1 MMNFTR
7 FKLFMDAFQQFED
20 VSKALELGIPDLSG
34 YIWGPT
40 CYILNLRQQPETRI
54 CLAWMYSDLLQFNAS
69 IIKLFQIRSKSTM
82 LPSWR
87 KTFAASWKDYDG
99 PFQTLLRA
107 FDSHGSFLKRS
118 LDNQQHQ
125 SVQGTHQVLNDH
137 ILQYQ
142 WDRNYARR
150 QAEEAEVA
158 RKHKQCLDV
167 IHWLHSPGMEEPE
180 IQYQNEFLKI
190 RSEYPDTGK
199 WILRE
204 DKVQDWIEADIP
216 DHSLLWIHG
225 KKGAERTES
234 TISYF
239 YCREK
244 DEGLGEPRFLAIMK
258 SLLRQLVSQNEDLL
272 PTLHDKRMRGQEI
285 LNDESTAKTLLEL
298 FCEVDMSQFIV
309 IDGLDEISDVHKG
322 SVVQLFDSI
331 VEKSNE
337 HHPGKIR
344 ILILSTELPL
354 IRKRMESNDR
364 IGEFAL
370 NPSSTLK
377 DIESYVAK
385 QAEKLEEEFSLGSHN
400 LKLIESLICRNSDG
414 MFLYAFLVIENL
426 LEQPNARYVLMEL
439 QESNF
444 PKTLG
449 QAYSRIIERLRST
462 HHENTWKESKKIF
475 GWLAHAKRPLQWH
488 ELQAALSIS
497 IDEQGYVRPQDHMTT
512 LRKDIRVMC
521 GSLVHVIGGNS
532 IDFVH
537 QTAKEFVQLKIWTED
552 RERYARKGY
561 YAFQDYAMSKWDSHL
576 NAMIGKSSNLFQGQD
591 DGQEIGLKVSN
602 VLRVFCCAYE
612 KSWEL
617 VNAGQE
623 NNAREAAIEAT
634 KHCEP
639 FQHRAFHAHLL
650 KIWTHA
656 VKHHKQPF
664 KERNKIS
671 INELGE
677 ALKKSRETLEGL
689 AEGLDDD
696 DELAKSLRKFYGSN
710 FYKCTGITCP
720 CFYEGVA
727 SKEDLE
733 KHLNRHDRPFPC
745 TTPNCSLVPFGFPT
759 NKDRDKH
766 ERTYH
771 PETSDQPSE
780 FVVLGSRA
788 TAAAKYECRLCQ
800 RSYTRQANLTAHL
813 DGAHFGRRPF
823 ACGTCGREFTRRSD
837 RTRHERIHVRMAR
850 VSS

>member
-1 MMNFTR
+1 
-7 FKLFMDAFQQFED
+7 
-20 VSKALELGIPDLSG
+20 
-34 YIWGPT
+34 
-40 CYILNLRQQPETRI
+40 
-54 CLAWMYSDLLQFNAS
+54 MYSDLLQFNAR
-69 IIKLFQIRSKSTM
+69 IIKLFQIR
-82 LPSWR
+82 SWR

-225 KKGAERTES
+225 KKGAGKTILASLIIDHLQKERTES

-537 QTAKEFVQLKIWTED
+537 QTAKEFIMQEEKLDASTLECDLTLLCLGYLSHTCFKPDLKAED
-552 RERYARKGY
+552 RER
-561 YAFQDYAMSKWDSHL
+561 
-576 NAMIGKSSNLFQGQD
+576 
-591 DGQEIGLKVSN
+591 KV
-602 VLRVFCCAYE
+602 L
-612 KSWEL
+612 
-617 VNAGQE
+617 
-623 NNAREAAIEAT
+623 
-634 KHCEP
+634 
-639 FQHRAFHAHLL
+639 
-650 KIWTHA
+650 
-656 VKHHKQPF
+656 QP
-664 KERNKIS
+664 
-671 INELGE
+671 L
-677 ALKKSRETLEGL
+677 
-689 AEGLDDD
+689 
-696 DELAKSLRKFYGSN
+696 
-710 FYKCTGITCP
+710 P
-720 CFYEGVA
+720 
-727 SKEDLE
+727 
-733 KHLNRHDRPFPC
+733 RP
-745 TTPNCSLVPFGFPT
+745 G
-759 NKDRDKH
+759 
-766 ERTYH
+766 
-771 PETSDQPSE
+771 
-780 FVVLGSRA
+780 
-788 TAAAKYECRLCQ
+788 
-800 RSYTRQANLTAHL
+800 
-813 DGAHFGRRPF
+813 
-823 ACGTCGREFTRRSD
+823 
-837 RTRHERIHVRMAR
+837 
-850 VSS
+850 